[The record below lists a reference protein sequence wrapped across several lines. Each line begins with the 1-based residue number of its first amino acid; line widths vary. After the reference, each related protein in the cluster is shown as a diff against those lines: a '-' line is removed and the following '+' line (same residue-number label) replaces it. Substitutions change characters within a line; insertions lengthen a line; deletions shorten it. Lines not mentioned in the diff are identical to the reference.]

1 MCQALLRADGR
12 QLSRSFL
19 PPTWYPA
26 LAVSAIRQVVSIF
39 NIIFKLAIPSKALRV
54 QLFHQ
59 KVLFPFNTLV
69 VNLISVKK
77 HNDVA
82 FEIEGAKCHVEQ
94 NEIFYER
101 IALSLI

>member
-1 MCQALLRADGR
+1 MLRADGR

-19 PPTWYPA
+19 PPTWYPE

-39 NIIFKLAIPSKALRV
+39 NINFKLVIPSKALRV

-59 KVLFPFNTLV
+59 KVLFSFNTLV

-77 HNDVA
+77 HNDVVL
-82 FEIEGAKCHVEQ
+82 EIKRANCHVEQ
-94 NEIFYER
+94 NEIFDER